1 MNLTTD
7 PWIPIVSTDGT
18 AGLGSLVD
26 VFQRGRDISDLA
38 VRPHERVALMRL
50 LLCVSHAALDGPA
63 DHEDWQT
70 CLDRLP
76 SAAAKYLA
84 KWRAS
89 FELYGEGP
97 RFQQWMAKSD
107 PTLMSVH
114 KLVFVDKDSA
124 TLFNHDATPDTALQA
139 RILALA
145 LVTFQSF
152 AAGGRVEGSADS
164 LKAGLCRQGSAL
176 HCFIRRDSVLATI
189 HANLLTKDQ
198 VQGLAPLHWGKPLW
212 EFRALSAED
221 LMPHRREIICGY
233 LSRLAPGTRCLW
245 IQEDT
250 KSVAA
255 YGGLSFSGH
264 PDMREPTTTIV
275 RNKKGERSV
284 VPGRVHEAP
293 WRELHSLMV
302 RRATATDVGGPL
314 AFENLDSNCAFDIWT
329 GALAGDQAK
338 VVDTIEAVYH
348 VPAAMLQTTGQ
359 RCYEQGVKF
368 AEDVAWRLSQAVST
382 YHREIGDSLDR
393 PEARDRREK
402 LRDKTAFQFWTQV
415 ERNVPLL
422 LGLRRQP

>member
-7 PWIPIVSTDGT
+7 PWIPIVSADGT

-63 DHEDWQT
+63 DHEDWRT

-76 SAAAKYLA
+76 RAASNYLA

-89 FELYGEGP
+89 FELYGGGP
-97 RFQQWMAKSD
+97 RFQQWMAKSE
-107 PTLMSVH
+107 PTLMSPH
-114 KLVFVDKDSA
+114 KLAFVDKDSA
-124 TLFNHDATPDTALQA
+124 TLFNHDATPDTALQTS
-139 RILALA
+139 ILALA

-152 AAGGRVEGSADS
+152 AAGGRVEGSADA

-176 HCFIRRDSVLATI
+176 HCFIRRDSVLTTI

-198 VQGLAPLHWGKPLW
+198 VQGLAPLHWGRPLW
-212 EFRALSAED
+212 EFRALSAEE
-221 LMPHRREIICGY
+221 LTPYRKEINFGY
-233 LSRLAPGTRCLW
+233 LSRLVPSTRCLW
-245 IQEDT
+245 IQEDQT
-250 KSVAA
+250 NVAA

-264 PDMREPTTTIV
+264 PDMREPTTTVV

-293 WRELHSLMV
+293 WRELHSVMV

-359 RCYEQGVKF
+359 RCYE
-368 AEDVAWRLSQAVST
+368 
-382 YHREIGDSLDR
+382 
-393 PEARDRREK
+393 
-402 LRDKTAFQFWTQV
+402 
-415 ERNVPLL
+415 
-422 LGLRRQP
+422 

>member
-7 PWIPIVSTDGT
+7 PWIPIVRTNGT
-18 AGLGSLVD
+18 ADLGNLVD
-26 VFQRGRDISDLA
+26 VFQRGSDISDLA

-84 KWRAS
+84 KWRTS

-97 RFQQWMAKSD
+97 RFQQWKDKSE
-107 PTLMSVH
+107 PTLMSPH

-176 HCFIRRDSVLATI
+176 HCFIRRDSILATI

-198 VQGLAPLHWGKPLW
+198 VQGLAPLHWGRPLW

-233 LSRLAPGTRCLW
+233 LSRLAPGTKLGKH
-245 IQEDT
+245 I
-250 KSVAA
+250 
-255 YGGLSFSGH
+255 G
-264 PDMREPTTTIV
+264 
-275 RNKKGERSV
+275 
-284 VPGRVHEAP
+284 
-293 WRELHSLMV
+293 
-302 RRATATDVGGPL
+302 
-314 AFENLDSNCAFDIWT
+314 
-329 GALAGDQAK
+329 
-338 VVDTIEAVYH
+338 
-348 VPAAMLQTTGQ
+348 
-359 RCYEQGVKF
+359 
-368 AEDVAWRLSQAVST
+368 RLSLCPRLLRGRRMASSNEGELAVACT
-382 YHREIGDSLDR
+382 RYRVG
-393 PEARDRREK
+393 
-402 LRDKTAFQFWTQV
+402 
-415 ERNVPLL
+415 
-422 LGLRRQP
+422 